1 MNQMHDHFWV
11 VDVEGNGASPPEII
25 ELAMVEIRS
34 AELTGRTHHW
44 FIKPNKPISPHVT
57 KIHGITDDDVAREP
71 SIEDIED
78 DVCLWLE
85 DVAIIGHNVRIE
97 VDALKFGL
105 TQWVPLSAID
115 TLKLAKKLKPGLTS
129 YSLQNLGIEF
139 SLTQQAVELTGKSHH
154 SALFDAALTGLLFL
168 ELLKLVPDADRHR
181 VIADADIL
189 DPAQGSLL

>member
-1 MNQMHDHFWV
+1 MTPIHDYFWV

-34 AELTGRTHHW
+34 NKLTGKTHHW
-44 FIKPNKPISPHVT
+44 FIKPNKPITPHVT

-71 SIEDIED
+71 SIEDISD
-78 DVCLWLE
+78 DVSLWLE
-85 DVAIIGHNVRIE
+85 DVTIIGHNVKIE

-105 TQWVPLSAID
+105 SHWVPRSAVD
-115 TLKLAKKLKPGLTS
+115 TLKLAKNLRPGLAS

-139 SLTQQAVELTGKSHH
+139 GLTKQVSKLTGQGHH
-154 SALFDAALTGLLFL
+154 SALFDATLTALLFL
-168 ELLKLVPDADRHR
+168 ELLKPVPDADRHR

-189 DPAQGSLL
+189 DPAQGSFL